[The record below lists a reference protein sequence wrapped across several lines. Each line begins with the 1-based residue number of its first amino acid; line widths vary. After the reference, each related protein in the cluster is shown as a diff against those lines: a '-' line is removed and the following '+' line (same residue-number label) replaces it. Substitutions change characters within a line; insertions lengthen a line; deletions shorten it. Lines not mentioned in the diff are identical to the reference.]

1 MQQTEQLR
9 RQAFSSWL
17 RTGRWPI
24 VRTADGIECKFNPY
38 HDPTNGRF
46 TFAPGGARGT
56 AYVRPESGH
65 RTSGSGTSASD
76 RIAHLQARPPGGRGS
91 NSGAFQ
97 DPMTLEQVAPGLRSA
112 PGGAVVAVMDHLFDF
127 TGPANAMRIEHID
140 AQADN
145 ILADIKRLNPG
156 FHYDELGPNT
166 TVEGRLNR
174 LNDLRMIR
182 AVTLVWVKGD
192 YGALTIETIRRGQE
206 MADKA
211 YEEGVEMLKQ
221 GRLKRGTT
229 DSMRLGN
236 YIDTE
241 VRKKIRALYDRYGIK
256 VTSQGRV
263 RVNRVE
269 RDSITGSYRQPDI
282 RVDDTA
288 IDISLTKKQG
298 NTPQVRGFF
307 GSDFRPNHVV
317 IITPK
322 EYNSGG
328 SYIVKR

>member
-17 RTGRWPI
+17 RTGRWPV

-56 AYVRPESGH
+56 AYVRPESGR
-65 RTSGSGTSASD
+65 RTSGSGTSALD
-76 RIAHLQARPPGGRGS
+76 RIAHLQARPPSGRGS

-97 DPMTLEQVAPGLRSA
+97 DPMTLEQVAPGLRNA

-127 TGPANAMRIEHID
+127 TGPANEMRIGHID

-156 FHYDELGPNT
+156 FHYDELGPNM

-174 LNDLRMIR
+174 LNELRMIR
-182 AVTLVWVKGD
+182 AATLVRVKGD
-192 YGALTIETIRRGQE
+192 YEALKVETIRQVRE
-206 MADKA
+206 MVDTA
-211 YEEGVEMLKQ
+211 YEEGLRQLKQ
-221 GRLKRGTT
+221 GKLRQGAT
-229 DSMRLGN
+229 DAMRLGN
-236 YIDTE
+236 FVDRE
-241 VRKKIRALYDRYGIK
+241 VRINLRKLYDRFQIK
-256 VTSQGRV
+256 IAGNGRV

-269 RDSITGSYRQPDI
+269 RDSSTGTYRQPDI
-282 RVDDTA
+282 RIDDTA

-298 NTPQVRGFF
+298 NMPQVRGFF
-307 GSDFRPNHVV
+307 GSDFRPAHVV
-317 IITPK
+317 IITPHQH
-322 EYNSGG
+322 NGG
-328 SYIVKR
+328 NSYIIKR

>member
-1 MQQTEQLR
+1 MQLTEQAR

-17 RTGRWPI
+17 RTGRWP
-24 VRTADGIECKFNPY
+24 VARTADGIERKFNPY

-46 TFAPGGARGT
+46 AFGPGGTRGT
-56 AYVRPESGH
+56 AYVRQESER
-65 RTSGSGTSASD
+65 RTGGSGTSASD

-97 DPMTLEQVAPGLRSA
+97 DPMTLEQVAPGLRNA
-112 PGGAVVAVMDHLFDF
+112 PGGAVVAVMDHLLDF
-127 TGPANAMRIEHID
+127 TGPANQMQIGWID
-140 AQADN
+140 AQAQNALDT
-145 ILADIKRLNPG
+145 IKRLDPG

-174 LNDLRMIR
+174 LKDLRMIR
-182 AVTLVWVKGD
+182 AATLVRVKGD
-192 YGALTIETIRRGQE
+192 YEALKIETIRRGQE
-206 MADKA
+206 MVDKA
-211 YEEGVEMLKQ
+211 YEEGVEKLRQ
-221 GRLKRGTT
+221 GRLKHGTT
-229 DSMRLGN
+229 DAMRLGN

-241 VRKKIRALYDRYGIK
+241 VRKKIRVLYDRYGIK
-256 VTSQGRV
+256 VTAQGRV

-269 RDSITGSYRQPDI
+269 RDSTTGSHRQPDI
-282 RVDDTA
+282 RIDDTA

-307 GSDFRPNHVV
+307 GADFRPNRVV

-322 EYNSGG
+322 GYNSGG
-328 SYIVKR
+328 SYIIKR